1 MEIQNILLENPVIII
16 YIIALAVLLLWADY
30 MKQASRPGS
39 PQRQRKQEIK
49 SNLKTAPKTEASGII
64 FGLIAKGK
72 KVTDK
77 VLFSPTKDISHILVL
92 AGSGMGKT
100 SAVLIPTLRNWAYS
114 INPKTKQKYDNGN
127 ASLNVDISGDISSN
141 CPDVPRKIV
150 FNVSDINSIPFN
162 LFGYIDK
169 LPKTEKLKALAELAI
184 KLMPDDPDASDG
196 SKYYNAEGRKMLT
209 AALIAFYEEGKDF
222 IEICDIINANNWQN
236 LLNKIDATG
245 NEKAVKYINGFE
257 GIDERLAANSKQT
270 CDDAINLFV
279 TDEILRQ
286 IVHRPKE
293 GEVAL
298 ECTDIEKHNIF
309 CILPDK
315 DLEYLKPFTQ
325 IFFSEFMSYLQT
337 RSLKA
342 ENTIL
347 VTLDEAASLGQL
359 DLLPCLRKY
368 RKLGVRL
375 LVLTQSKV
383 DLSLTWGEREMQA
396 MMSNFKYKVIM
407 ESSEPNEQEYWS
419 KLAGHKIKVN
429 LSRTQGSTGSTTEA
443 EQKDYNID
451 PEEFANLGD
460 NLILFY
466 PGGYKKLKKNFYF
479 K

>member
-1 MEIQNILLENPVIII
+1 MA
-16 YIIALAVLLLWADY
+16 ALYLWAEHL
-30 MKQASRPGS
+30 KQATRPGS
-39 PQRQRKQEIK
+39 PQRQKK
-49 SNLKTAPKTEASGII
+49 KNVSSNLKSASKSEASGII
-64 FGLIAKGK
+64 FGLQSKGK
-72 KVTDK
+72 KATDK
-77 VLFSPTKDISHILVL
+77 VIYSPIKDISHILVL

-100 SAVLIPTLRNWAYS
+100 SAILIPTLRNWAYS
-114 INPKTKQKYDNGN
+114 INPKTKQKYDNMN
-127 ASLNVDISGDISSN
+127 SSLNVDISGDISTN
-141 CPDVPRKIV
+141 CPDIPRKIV
-150 FNVSDINSIPFN
+150 FNASDPTSIPFN
-162 LFGYIDK
+162 LFGYIDR

-184 KLMPDDPDASDG
+184 KLMPDDPEASDG

-209 AALIAFYEEGKDF
+209 AALIAFYDEGKDF

-236 LLNKIDATG
+236 LLNKIDATN

-257 GIDERLAANSKQT
+257 GIDDRLAANSKQT

-286 IVHRPKE
+286 IVRRPKE
-293 GEVAL
+293 NEKAL
-298 ECTDIEKHNIF
+298 ECTDIENHNIF

-315 DLEYLKPFTQ
+315 DLEYLQPFTQ

-337 RSLKA
+337 RSLKSK
-342 ENTIL
+342 NTIL

-460 NLILFY
+460 NIILCY